1 MPLLLQRPQLSAG
14 PLPTSLAPS
23 RPTSAPAP
31 LPLAPSTTCRPALA
45 VRAGI
50 APVVVSRPPPPS
62 SSSGDLGLALLPE
75 ELLLGLAVAG
85 DFALQHTQLQLPRD
99 LLGTPTQP
107 AKLSDTTHCRQN
119 LSGVEART
127 ASVMTVSTTLSSA
140 PQTNGPAAARSSS
153 HSFTRA
159 LCFRFDSRTSAIT
172 CPQPPNFQ

>member
-1 MPLLLQRPQLSAG
+1 M
-14 PLPTSLAPS
+14 
-23 RPTSAPAP
+23 
-31 LPLAPSTTCRPALA
+31 PLAPSTTCRPALA

-99 LLGTPTQP
+99 LLGTRAHTATTLSEPTVNRIYP
-107 AKLSDTTHCRQN
+107 ELR
-119 LSGVEART
+119 VRT